1 MPSWRSLVAELVES
15 EAVPFLPVLRY
26 KPTGLRKREVWERTW
41 DLQRREDAI
50 DADVEATFVGCGEER
65 TASIED
71 STDAFREL
79 TSSYGKSE
87 IEEEQKRRKQQE
99 IGDIPPPP
107 KYRCAD
113 FLNTTLWRLCGA
125 LDVPKERF
133 VSYPHCSKAADP
145 ALIVAWAG
153 WDHLQQAQALAAYYL
168 NIKEQE
174 GWPPERLTPLLAGLL
189 ELIPWIKQ
197 WHNDPDP
204 DFSGAR
210 MGDYFASFVSE
221 EARELRLTP
230 EQMRGWAPAETVRRR
245 RARRRS

>member
-1 MPSWRSLVAELVES
+1 
-15 EAVPFLPVLRY
+15 
-26 KPTGLRKREVWERTW
+26 
-41 DLQRREDAI
+41 
-50 DADVEATFVGCGEER
+50 
-65 TASIED
+65 
-71 STDAFREL
+71 
-79 TSSYGKSE
+79 
-87 IEEEQKRRKQQE
+87 
-99 IGDIPPPP
+99 
-107 KYRCAD
+107 
-113 FLNTTLWRLCGA
+113 LN
-125 LDVPKERF
+125 
-133 VSYPHCSKAADP
+133 
-145 ALIVAWAG
+145 
-153 WDHLQQAQALAAYYL
+153 HLQQAQALAAYYL